1 MSRFELRLSI
11 AAGAI
16 ALACNAAHADV
27 ITDWNVT
34 ALAATEPLSP
44 QAEYRALAMTHAAMF
59 DAVNAITRSH
69 EPFIVQ
75 PDAPPG
81 SSVEAAA
88 ASAAHGVL
96 LSLFPARKAAL
107 DSALDTTLSKTADA
121 AARDA
126 GSAIGREVAEK
137 VLAARSADGADR
149 KPEYTPQ
156 SGAGRWQPAAPHNL
170 PFATVIWADVKP
182 WVLRSG
188 NEVQPPGPLALDSAQ
203 YAREIDEVRRLG
215 ARDSKER
222 SADQTAAAIFSL
234 IKPGTLWAA
243 AARAAAAAKG
253 TSVIENARTFALMNV
268 AAADA
273 TITGWTIKRQHP
285 VWRPVAAIRQSG
297 KDADAGWESLLNT
310 PPHPDYVSGHCIN
323 SGASAQVLRS
333 AFNGEGVPF
342 TAIYGSAGS
351 GMTRSFSG
359 FTQAEKEIGN
369 ARVWGGIHTRT
380 ADDHGEIVGHKVAE
394 LVMQRAMQPLAAK
407 SARAR

>member
-1 MSRFELRLSI
+1 MLSRFEARLSLV
-11 AAGAI
+11 AGAI
-16 ALACNAAHADV
+16 ALACQAAHADV
-27 ITDWNVT
+27 VTDWNLT

-44 QAEYRALAMTHAAMF
+44 QAEYRALAMTHVAMF

-69 EPFIVQ
+69 TPFIVQ
-75 PDAPPG
+75 PKAPTG

-96 LSLFPARKAAL
+96 IALFPARKAAL
-107 DSALDTTLSKTADA
+107 DSALDATLAKTEDA
-121 AARDA
+121 GARDA
-126 GSAIGREVAEK
+126 GNAIGREVAEK

-149 KPEYTPQ
+149 KADYTPQ
-156 SGAGRWQPAAPHNL
+156 SGAGKWRPAAPHNL

-188 NEVQPPGPLALDSAQ
+188 SEVRAPGPLALDSAQ

-253 TSVIENARTFALMNV
+253 SSVIENARTFALMNV

-273 TITGWTIKRQHP
+273 TITGWTIKRQYA
-285 VWRPVAAIRQSG
+285 VWRPVDAIRQSV
-297 KDADAGWESLLNT
+297 KDADPGWESLLNT
-310 PPHPDYVSGHCIN
+310 PPHPDYVSGHCLN

-333 AFNGEGVPF
+333 AFGGEGVPF
-342 TAIYGSAGS
+342 SAIYGNAGS
-351 GMTRSFSG
+351 GVTRSFRG

-380 ADDHGEIVGHKVAE
+380 ADDHGTIVGHEVAE
-394 LVMQRAMQPLAAK
+394 LVMQRAMQPLGQSAK
-407 SARAR
+407 AK

>member
-1 MSRFELRLSI
+1 MSLFEARLSLF
-11 AAGAI
+11 AGAI
-16 ALACNAAHADV
+16 TLACQAAHADV

-44 QAEYRALAMTHAAMF
+44 QAEYRVLAMTHAAMF

-69 EPFIVQ
+69 TPFIVQ
-75 PDAPPG
+75 LQAPPE

-96 LSLFPARKAAL
+96 LGLLPARKAAL
-107 DSALDTTLSKTADA
+107 DSALSATLAKTPDA

-137 VLAARSADGADR
+137 VLAARSGDGADR
-149 KPEYTPQ
+149 KPDYAPQ
-156 SGAGRWQPAAPHNL
+156 SGVGKWQPAPPHKL

-188 NEVQPPGPLALDSAQ
+188 SEVQAPGPLALDSAQ

-215 ARDSKER
+215 ARYSKER
-222 SADQTAAAIFSL
+222 SADQTAAAVFSL
-234 IKPGTLWAA
+234 IKPGTLWAS
-243 AARAAAAAKG
+243 AARAAADAKG

-273 TITGWTIKRQHP
+273 TITGWAIKRQYP
-285 VWRPVAAIRQSG
+285 LWRPIAAIRQSV
-297 KDADAGWESLLNT
+297 KDADPSWESLLNT

-323 SGASAQVLRS
+323 SGAQAQVLRA

-380 ADDHGEIVGHKVAE
+380 ADEHGEIVGHKVAE
-394 LVMQRAMQPLAAK
+394 LVMQRAMQPLGK
-407 SARAR
+407 SASAR